1 MSTRPETFVPLNR
14 CIIDDTLSQA
24 RPDLRQ
30 TLFQFIDIMNLMSV
44 ANVSMHPYMPQED
57 ILAFN

>member
-1 MSTRPETFVPLNR
+1 M
-14 CIIDDTLSQA
+14 
-24 RPDLRQ
+24 PDLRQ